1 MSDHSYFDLVYY
13 ITRQIPKGRVSTY
26 GAIADYL
33 SLGSA
38 RMVGWAL
45 TQSNRSSATDIP
57 AHRVVNRKGELTGRI
72 HFATPTRMQ
81 ELLEDE
87 DTKVV
92 DNKVIDF
99 KNKFWH
105 PMELDQNDQEN

>member
-1 MSDHSYFDLVYY
+1 MSGQSYFELVYY
-13 ITRQIPKGRVSTY
+13 VTQKIPKGRVSTY

-45 TQSNRSSATDIP
+45 TQSHRSSMGDVP
-57 AHRVVNRKGELTGRI
+57 AQRVVNRKGELTGRI

-81 ELLEDE
+81 ELLESE
-87 DTKVV
+87 GVKVEHDRV
-92 DNKVIDF
+92 VNFDQL
-99 KNKFWH
+99 FWH
-105 PMELDQNDQEN
+105 PQELDED